1 MKEDLLNTEPKKDLK
16 KPLVYGAIG
25 FLIFIIIV
33 IAIAIFQNT
42 TSKNENN
49 EIIPPVEK
57 PKTTIDTPEF
67 KPLKVEENQE
77 NNIDTQKL
85 IEEKPKEEQTPK
97 QEKIEEKI
105 NPPQIINPQINK
117 TPKEEPKKEEKPK
130 KEAPK
135 KAIHGNYYIQV
146 AALLKNAK
154 PNKKFL
160 SLIKKEGF
168 NYKTYHTYIVK
179 NGEKIKVTKILIG
192 PFETKKEAKK
202 ALKKVKASI
211 SQTAFIFKVK

>member
-57 PKTTIDTPEF
+57 PKTTLDAPEF

-97 QEKIEEKI
+97 EEKIKEEKI
-105 NPPQIINPQINK
+105 NPQINE

-135 KAIHGNYYIQV
+135 KATQGNYYIQV